1 MHDAFG
7 NPVTTT
13 STAALDSYDRAVD
26 AHLHAWPGVAE
37 SLDAAIAVVPDFAL
51 AHALR
56 ALVHLGYGPAQA
68 GNAKAEVASALSS
81 LNGTTARE
89 KSHVEL
95 IAMIVEGRGR
105 DALQRVVEHAERYP
119 TDVLAASTALG
130 AYGLF
135 AFSGRADHNEARL
148 AFTESV
154 ARHVPDDFP
163 WMLSYRGWARIEAG
177 RVDEGL
183 AMAHRA
189 IELRRENAHNAHSL
203 MHGWHEAGEQAAA
216 LGFIDEWLDGYPEDA
231 LMWGHLNWHAALNE
245 LALDQES
252 AAIAR
257 LAGPM
262 TRHLQHARP
271 YMSMID
277 WTSLLWRLGLRGV
290 RGLPVAQ
297 AQDYVARHFASGS
310 NVFGEMHL
318 AMLAIATNDC
328 ARLDAIRRR
337 LEAHRDRGHDAAP
350 IALHWIDALGA
361 LVDGDHPA
369 AQQHLDACSSDAV
382 RIGGSGAQRQF
393 IDQTRRAMR
402 VPAFA

>member
-1 MHDAFG
+1 MQDAFG

-13 STAALDSYDRAVD
+13 STTALDSYDRAVD
-26 AHLHAWPGVAE
+26 AHLHAWPGAAE
-37 SLDAAIAVVPDFAL
+37 SLDAALADAPDLAL

-56 ALVHLGYGPAQA
+56 AVVHLGYGQAPA
-68 GNAKAEVASALSS
+68 AKAEISSALSS

-89 KSHVEL
+89 RSHVEL
-95 IAMIVEGRGR
+95 IAMMVEGRGR
-105 DALQRVVEHAERYP
+105 DALQRVVDHAERYP

-148 AFTESV
+148 AFTESL

-177 RVDEGL
+177 GVEEGL
-183 AMAHRA
+183 AMAQRA
-189 IELRRENAHNAHSL
+189 IALRRENAHNAHSL
-203 MHGWHEAGEQAAA
+203 MHGWHEAGDPATA
-216 LGFIDEWLDGYPEDA
+216 LAFIDEWLERYPDDA

-245 LALDQES
+245 LALERED
-252 AAIAR
+252 AAVAR
-257 LAGPM
+257 LIGPM
-262 TRHLQHARP
+262 ARHLQHARP

-290 RGLPVAQ
+290 RGLPVSQ
-297 AQDYVARHFASGS
+297 AHEYVARNFASGS

-318 AMLAIATNDC
+318 AMMAIATKD
-328 ARLDAIRRR
+328 RTQLDAIRRR
-337 LEAHRDRGHDAAP
+337 LEAHRDRGHEGGT

-361 LVDGDHPA
+361 LIDGDLPA
-369 AQQHLDACSSDAV
+369 AQQHLDACWTDAV

-393 IDQTRRAMR
+393 IDETRKAMR